1 MTLRKYITNFMLISA
16 VAFSAVAVAP
26 LRAAQAAPTDG
37 VSTGIALD
45 AGPVTASVRAS
56 STLAWLDRYSTT
68 LDPRA
73 FTAFSAGRDALAA
86 DIATQL
92 MIDPARMQAAWAGA
106 DIDHQVALMT
116 GLSQLGVPYRRNT
129 SKPGVSFDCSGLTT
143 YAWSEAGYALARNSR
158 AQINASAKRTH
169 ETAQAGDLVYYP
181 GHIMMWLGVDG
192 AILHSPFTGRNVEVS
207 YIRGGRLK
215 SVRFGDPTG

>member
-1 MTLRKYITNFMLISA
+1 MRLRSRVAPAPCTRADSFVHDHAIHLGGCDPVSHCGGCITRGIVIPMTLRKYITNFMLISA

-158 AQINASAKRTH
+158 AQINASA
-169 ETAQAGDLVYYP
+169 
-181 GHIMMWLGVDG
+181 GV
-192 AILHSPFTGRNVEVS
+192 VQ
-207 YIRGGRLK
+207 
-215 SVRFGDPTG
+215 